1 MVACSTH
8 LVAGNPSVAG
18 QQLAELNAFLEPY
31 RQAGRRVYMM
41 GDFNLDRPP
50 YGSLDQAVRIPGGVR
65 VAGWVTDPE
74 QVAPIDLHAYIG
86 PYGYNT
92 GSAAASRSDVR
103 AVYPPQGKF
112 HGFTVSIANTLP
124 AANYPT
130 CAFGINVGGG
140 SNAAVGCINVDYQV
154 DPIGAWGPVTVGWGF
169 INVKGW
175 TLDPDTAASIPV
187 HVYTSSSIGFGGT
200 LGTPGAAGTNT
211 GNASTYRSDVAAF
224 FPAWGGNHGLDANVL
239 APAGHK
245 YACGYAINWAGL
257 GGNHLLGCTQ
267 YLP

>member
-92 GSAAASRSDVR
+92 GVANGYRADVR
-103 AVYPPQGKF
+103 PAHPQQGGY
-112 HGFTVSIANTLP
+112 HGFGVSIANTLP
-124 AANYPT
+124 AGNYST
-130 CAFGINVGGG
+130 CAWGINAGGG
-140 SNAAVGCINVDYQV
+140 SNATVGCTALDYQV
-154 DPIGAWGPVTVGWGF
+154 DPIGAFGPVTVGWGF
-169 INVKGW
+169 VNVKGW
-175 TLDPDTAASIPV
+175 TIDPDTAAAVPV
-187 HVYTSSSIGFGGT
+187 HVYTSSTITWGGT

-211 GNASTYRSDVAAF
+211 GNASVYRADIAAW
-224 FPAWGGNHGLDANVL
+224 FPAWGGNHGLDANVSS
-239 APAGHK
+239 PTGHK
-245 YACGYAINWAGL
+245 YACGYAINTAGQ
-257 GGNHLLGCTQ
+257 GGDHLLGCTQ